1 MKTLVKAMARGP
13 GVCVWGGAGAG
24 EGEREWVVVA
34 IASWVLDYWNIGV
47 PSLGSRYCDAKGA
60 LVHE

>member
-13 GVCVWGGAGAG
+13 GVCVCGGAGAG

-34 IASWVLDYWNIGV
+34 IGSWVLGYWTIGV
-47 PSLGSRYCDAKGA
+47 PSLGPRYCDARGA
-60 LVHE
+60 LVYE